1 MKIAIVRLSALGD
14 IIVSAVFL
22 AAIKERLPNAQIE
35 WFVDERFSAILEHS
49 PYIDKL
55 HPIALKSALKTF
67 NPLKIFKL
75 FKSLRAYEYDIIID
89 MQGLVKSALIAQT
102 LKAPKKVGFDYA
114 SAREGLSA
122 FFYSQKVS
130 IAYNEPILKR
140 NFTLLSHALN
150 LSQKE
155 ISNEISESL
164 SSRSKVFSYQDS
176 PKIDA
181 LNLNENKLKILF
193 VLETSKINKTYPTER
208 FKELALMLENFQIC
222 LLWHANEDKANALYG
237 ALKNQRDV
245 LLLPKLTLNEVKALL
260 FKMDLII
267 GGDTGITHLAWALQK
282 PSITLYGNTPMERF
296 KLESPI
302 NVSLTANSNANY
314 HKKDFSIQNIEPK
327 KIKECVLNILKE
339 KNDL

>member
-22 AAIKERLPNAQIE
+22 AAIKECLPNAQIE

-89 MQGLVKSALIAQT
+89 MQGLVKSALITQM

-130 IAYNEPILKR
+130 IAYDEPILKR
-140 NFTLLSHALN
+140 NFTLLFHALN
-150 LSQKE
+150 LPK
-155 ISNEISESL
+155 NEISEGL
-164 SSRSKVFSYQDS
+164 SSRAKVFSYQDS

-181 LNLNENKLKILF
+181 LNLNKNKLKILF
-193 VLETSKINKTYPTER
+193 VLETSKINKTYPIER
-208 FKELALMLENFQIC
+208 FKELALMLENSQIC
-222 LLWHANEDKANALYG
+222 LLWHADEDKANALYG
-237 ALKNQRDV
+237 ALKNQCDV

-302 NVSLTANSNANY
+302 NVSLTGNSNANY

-339 KNDL
+339 KE

>member
-22 AAIKERLPNAQIE
+22 ALIKERFTNAQIE
-35 WFVDERFSAILEHS
+35 WFVDERFGAILEHS

-55 HPIALKSALKTF
+55 HPIALKSALTTF

-89 MQGLVKSALIAQT
+89 MQGLIKSALITQM

-150 LSQKE
+150 LPKKE
-155 ISNEISESL
+155 ISKGLN
-164 SSRSKVFSYQDS
+164 SRAKVFSYQDS
-176 PKIDA
+176 PKINA
-181 LNLNENKLKILF
+181 LNLNQNKPKILF

-208 FKELALMLENFQIC
+208 FKELALALENFQIC
-222 LLWHANEDKANALYG
+222 LLWHADEKKAIALYG
-237 ALKNQRDV
+237 ALKDQRDV

-302 NVSLTANSNANY
+302 NVSLTGNSNANY

-339 KNDL
+339 KE

>member
-22 AAIKERLPNAQIE
+22 AAIKECLPNAQIE

-55 HPIALKSALKTF
+55 HPIALKSTLKTF

-130 IAYNEPILKR
+130 IAYDEPILKR

-150 LSQKE
+150 LPQKE
-155 ISNEISESL
+155 ILKEISEGL

-176 PKIDA
+176 PKINA
-181 LNLNENKLKILF
+181 LNLNKNKLKILF

-237 ALKNQRDV
+237 TLKNQCDA

-296 KLESPI
+296 KLESSI
-302 NVSLTANSNANY
+302 NVSLTGNSNANY

-339 KNDL
+339 KE

>member
-22 AAIKERLPNAQIE
+22 AAIKERFADAQIE

-55 HPIALKSALKTF
+55 HPIALKSALTTL

-89 MQGLVKSALIAQT
+89 MQGLVKSALITQM

-140 NFTLLSHALN
+140 NFTLLSQALN
-150 LSQKE
+150 LPEKK
-155 ISNEISESL
+155 ISEGL
-164 SSRSKVFSYQDS
+164 SSRFKVFSYQDS
-176 PKIDA
+176 PKINA
-181 LNLNENKLKILF
+181 LNLNQNKPKILF

-208 FKELALMLENFQIC
+208 FKELALALENFQIC
-222 LLWHANEDKANALYG
+222 LLWHADEDKANALYG
-237 ALKNQRDV
+237 ALKNQCDA

-302 NVSLTANSNANY
+302 NVSLTGNSNANY

>member
-22 AAIKERLPNAQIE
+22 AAIKECLPNAQIE

-55 HPIALKSALKTF
+55 HPIALKSVLTTF

-89 MQGLVKSALIAQT
+89 MQGLIKSALIAQM

-130 IAYNEPILKR
+130 IAYDEPILKR

-150 LSQKE
+150 LPK
-155 ISNEISESL
+155 NEISEGL

-181 LNLNENKLKILF
+181 LNLNENKPKILF
-193 VLETSKINKTYPTER
+193 VLETSKANKTYPIER

-222 LLWHANEDKANALYG
+222 LLWHADEDKANALYG
-237 ALKNQRDV
+237 ALKHQRDV

-282 PSITLYGNTPMERF
+282 ASITLYGNTPMERF

-302 NVSLTANSNANY
+302 NISLTGNSNANY
-314 HKKDFSIQNIEPK
+314 HKKDFSIQNIDPK
-327 KIKECVLNILKE
+327 KIKECVLNLLKE
-339 KNDL
+339 KE

>member
-22 AAIKERLPNAQIE
+22 ALIKERFTNAQIE
-35 WFVDERFSAILEHS
+35 WFVDERFGAILEHS

-55 HPIALKSALKTF
+55 YPIALKSTLMTF

-75 FKSLRAYEYDIIID
+75 FKSLRAYEYDIVID
-89 MQGLVKSALIAQT
+89 MQGLIKSALITQM

-130 IAYNEPILKR
+130 IAYNESVLKR

-150 LSQKE
+150 LPKK
-155 ISNEISESL
+155 EISESL
-164 SSRSKVFSYQDS
+164 SSRAKVFSYQDS

-181 LNLNENKLKILF
+181 LNLNKNKLKILF
-193 VLETSKINKTYPTER
+193 VLETSKINKTYPIER
-208 FKELALMLENFQIC
+208 FKELALALENFQIC
-222 LLWHANEDKANALYG
+222 LLWHADENKANALYG
-237 ALKNQRDV
+237 ALKNQHDV
-245 LLLPKLTLNEVKALL
+245 LLLPKLTLNEIKALL

-302 NVSLTANSNANY
+302 NVSLTGNSNANY

-339 KNDL
+339 KE

>member
-22 AAIKERLPNAQIE
+22 ALIKEHFTNAQIE
-35 WFVDERFSAILEHS
+35 WFVDERFGAILEHS

-55 HPIALKSALKTF
+55 HPIALKSTLTTF

-75 FKSLRAYEYDIIID
+75 FKSLRAYEYDIVID
-89 MQGLVKSALIAQT
+89 MQGLIKSALITQM
-102 LKAPKKVGFDYA
+102 LKAPKKVGFDCT
-114 SAREGLSA
+114 STREGLSA

-130 IAYNEPILKR
+130 IAYSEPVLKR

-150 LSQKE
+150 LPKKE
-155 ISNEISESL
+155 ISEGL

-193 VLETSKINKTYPTER
+193 VLETSKINKTYPIER
-208 FKELALMLENFQIC
+208 FKELALALENFQIC
-222 LLWHANEDKANALYG
+222 LLWHADEDKAAALYG

-302 NVSLTANSNANY
+302 NVSLTGNSNANY

-339 KNDL
+339 KE

>member
-22 AAIKERLPNAQIE
+22 ALIKERFTDAQIE

-55 HPIALKSALKTF
+55 HPIALKSALTTF

-75 FKSLRAYEYDIIID
+75 FKSLRAYEYDIVID
-89 MQGLVKSALIAQT
+89 MQGLVKSALITQM
-102 LKAPKKVGFDYA
+102 LKAPRKVGFDYA

-140 NFTLLSHALN
+140 NFTLLSYALN
-150 LSQKE
+150 LPKKE
-155 ISNEISESL
+155 ISQSL
-164 SSRSKVFSYQDS
+164 SSRFKVFSYQDS
-176 PKIDA
+176 PKINA
-181 LNLNENKLKILF
+181 LNLNQNKLKILF
-193 VLETSKINKTYPTER
+193 VLETSKINKTYPIER

-222 LLWHANEDKANALYG
+222 LLWHADEDKAAVLYG
-237 ALKNQRDV
+237 ALKDQCDA

-302 NVSLTANSNANY
+302 NVSLTGNSNANY
-314 HKKDFSIQNIEPK
+314 HKKDFSIQNIDPK

-339 KNDL
+339 KE

>member
-22 AAIKERLPNAQIE
+22 AAIKERFTDAQIE
-35 WFVDERFSAILEHS
+35 WFVDERFNAILEHS

-55 HPIALKSALKTF
+55 HPIALKSTLTTF

-75 FKSLRAYEYDIIID
+75 FKSLRAYEYDIVID
-89 MQGLVKSALIAQT
+89 MQGLIKSALITQM

-130 IAYNEPILKR
+130 IAYNEPVLKR

-150 LSQKE
+150 LPKKE
-155 ISNEISESL
+155 ISEGL

-181 LNLNENKLKILF
+181 LNLNQNKPKILF
-193 VLETSKINKTYPTER
+193 VLETSKINKTYPIER
-208 FKELALMLENFQIC
+208 FKELALALENFQIC
-222 LLWHANEDKANALYG
+222 LLWHADEDKATALYG

-302 NVSLTANSNANY
+302 NVSLTGNSNANY

-339 KNDL
+339 KE

>member
-22 AAIKERLPNAQIE
+22 VLIKECFTNAQIE
-35 WFVDERFSAILEHS
+35 WFVDERFGAILEHS

-55 HPIALKSALKTF
+55 HPIALKSTLTTF

-75 FKSLRAYEYDIIID
+75 FKSLRAYEYDIVID
-89 MQGLVKSALIAQT
+89 MQGLIKSALITQM
-102 LKAPKKVGFDYA
+102 LKAPKKVGFDCA

-140 NFTLLSHALN
+140 NFTLLFHALN
-150 LSQKE
+150 LPKKE
-155 ISNEISESL
+155 ISEGL
-164 SSRSKVFSYQDS
+164 RSRSKVFSYQDS

-181 LNLNENKLKILF
+181 LNLNKNKPKILF
-193 VLETSKINKTYPTER
+193 VLETSKINKTYPIER
-208 FKELALMLENFQIC
+208 FKELALALENFQIC
-222 LLWHANEDKANALYG
+222 LLWHADETKANALYG

-302 NVSLTANSNANY
+302 NVSLTGNSNANY

-339 KNDL
+339 KE

>member
-22 AAIKERLPNAQIE
+22 ALIKERFANAQIE
-35 WFVDERFSAILEHS
+35 WFVDERFGAILEHS

-55 HPIALKSALKTF
+55 HPIALKSTLTTF

-75 FKSLRAYEYDIIID
+75 FKSLRAYEYDIVID
-89 MQGLVKSALIAQT
+89 MQGLIKSALITQM
-102 LKAPKKVGFDYA
+102 LKAPKKVGFDCT

-130 IAYNEPILKR
+130 IAYNEPVLKR

-150 LSQKE
+150 LPKKE
-155 ISNEISESL
+155 ISEGLN
-164 SSRSKVFSYQDS
+164 SRSKVFSYQDS

-181 LNLNENKLKILF
+181 LSLNKNKPKILF
-193 VLETSKINKTYPTER
+193 VLETSKINKTYPIER
-208 FKELALMLENFQIC
+208 FKELALALENFQIC
-222 LLWHANEDKANALYG
+222 LLWHASEDKATALYD

-302 NVSLTANSNANY
+302 NVSLTGNSNANY

>member
-14 IIVSAVFL
+14 IIVGAVFL
-22 AAIKERLPNAQIE
+22 AAIKECLPDAQIE
-35 WFVDERFSAILEHS
+35 WFVDERFGAILEHS

-55 HPIALKSALKTF
+55 HPIALKSALKTL

-75 FKSLRAYEYDIIID
+75 FKSLRAYEYDIVID
-89 MQGLVKSALIAQT
+89 MQGLIKSALITQM

-130 IAYNEPILKR
+130 IAYDEPILKR

-150 LSQKE
+150 LPK
-155 ISNEISESL
+155 NEISESL
-164 SSRSKVFSYQDS
+164 SSRAKVFSYQDS
-176 PKIDA
+176 PKINA
-181 LNLNENKLKILF
+181 LNLNQNKPKILF
-193 VLETSKINKTYPTER
+193 VLETSKINKTYPIER

-222 LLWHANEDKANALYG
+222 LLWHADEDKANALYG

-302 NVSLTANSNANY
+302 NVSLTGNSNANY
-314 HKKDFSIQNIEPK
+314 HKKDFSIQNIDPK

-339 KNDL
+339 KE

>member
-14 IIVSAVFL
+14 IIVGAVFL
-22 AAIKERLPNAQIE
+22 AAIKECLPNAQIE

-89 MQGLVKSALIAQT
+89 MQGLVKSALITQM

-130 IAYNEPILKR
+130 IAYDEPILKR
-140 NFTLLSHALN
+140 NFTLLSQALN
-150 LSQKE
+150 LPK
-155 ISNEISESL
+155 NEISESL
-164 SSRSKVFSYQDS
+164 SSRAKVFSYQDS

-181 LNLNENKLKILF
+181 LNLNQNKPKILF
-193 VLETSKINKTYPTER
+193 VLETSKINKTYPIER
-208 FKELALMLENFQIC
+208 FKDLALMLENFQIC
-222 LLWHANEDKANALYG
+222 LLWHADEKKAITLYH
-237 ALKNQRDV
+237 ALKHQRDV

-260 FKMDLII
+260 FKMDVII

-282 PSITLYGNTPMERF
+282 ASITLYGNTPMERF

-302 NVSLTANSNANY
+302 NVSLTGNSNANY
-314 HKKDFSIQNIEPK
+314 HKKDFSIQNIDPK

-339 KNDL
+339 KE

>member
-22 AAIKERLPNAQIE
+22 ALIKERFTNAQIE

-55 HPIALKSALKTF
+55 HPIALKSTLTTF

-75 FKSLRAYEYDIIID
+75 FKSLRAYEYDIVID
-89 MQGLVKSALIAQT
+89 MQGLIKSALITQM
-102 LKAPKKVGFDYA
+102 LKAPKKVGFNCA

-130 IAYNEPILKR
+130 IAYNEPVLKR

-150 LSQKE
+150 LPKKE
-155 ISNEISESL
+155 ISEGL

-181 LNLNENKLKILF
+181 LNLNKNKLKILF
-193 VLETSKINKTYPTER
+193 VLETSKINKTYPIER

-222 LLWHANEDKANALYG
+222 LLWHADEDKATALYG

-302 NVSLTANSNANY
+302 NISLTGNSNANY

-339 KNDL
+339 KE

>member
-22 AAIKERLPNAQIE
+22 ALIKERFTDAQIE

-55 HPIALKSALKTF
+55 HPIALKSALKTL

-89 MQGLVKSALIAQT
+89 MQGLVKSALITQM

-130 IAYNEPILKR
+130 IAYDEPILKR
-140 NFTLLSHALN
+140 NFTLLSQALN
-150 LSQKE
+150 LPK
-155 ISNEISESL
+155 NEISESL

-181 LNLNENKLKILF
+181 LNLNQNKPKILF
-193 VLETSKINKTYPTER
+193 VLETSKINKTYPIER
-208 FKELALMLENFQIC
+208 FKELALALENFQIC
-222 LLWHANEDKANALYG
+222 LLWHADEKKATTLYH
-237 ALKNQRDV
+237 ALKHQRDA

-302 NVSLTANSNANY
+302 NVSLTGNSNANY
-314 HKKDFSIQNIEPK
+314 HKKDFSIQNIDPK
-327 KIKECVLNILKE
+327 KIKECVLNVLKE
-339 KNDL
+339 KE

>member
-22 AAIKERLPNAQIE
+22 AAIKECLPNAQIE

-55 HPIALKSALKTF
+55 HPIALKSTLTTF

-89 MQGLVKSALIAQT
+89 MQGLVKSALITQM

-130 IAYNEPILKR
+130 IAYDEPVLKR
-140 NFTLLSHALN
+140 NFTLLSQALN
-150 LSQKE
+150 LPK
-155 ISNEISESL
+155 NEISESL
-164 SSRSKVFSYQDS
+164 SSRFKVFSYQDS

-181 LNLNENKLKILF
+181 LNLNKNKPKILF

-208 FKELALMLENFQIC
+208 FKELALALENFQVC
-222 LLWHANEDKANALYG
+222 LLWHADEDKANALYG
-237 ALKNQRDV
+237 ALKNQCDA

-260 FKMDLII
+260 FKMDVII

-282 PSITLYGNTPMERF
+282 ASITLYGNTPMERF

-302 NVSLTANSNANY
+302 NVSLTGNSNANY

-339 KNDL
+339 KE

>member
-22 AAIKERLPNAQIE
+22 ALIKERFTNAQIE
-35 WFVDERFSAILEHS
+35 WFVDERFGAILEHS

-55 HPIALKSALKTF
+55 HPIALKSTLTTF

-75 FKSLRAYEYDIIID
+75 FKSLRAYEYDIVID
-89 MQGLVKSALIAQT
+89 MQGLIKSALITQM
-102 LKAPKKVGFDYA
+102 LKAPKKVGFDCT

-130 IAYNEPILKR
+130 IAYNEPVLKR

-150 LSQKE
+150 LPKKE
-155 ISNEISESL
+155 ISEGL

-181 LNLNENKLKILF
+181 LNLNKNKLKILF
-193 VLETSKINKTYPTER
+193 VLETSKINKTYPIER
-208 FKELALMLENFQIC
+208 FKELALALENFQIC
-222 LLWHANEDKANALYG
+222 LLWHASEDKANALYG

-302 NVSLTANSNANY
+302 NISLTGNSNANY

-339 KNDL
+339 KE

>member
-22 AAIKERLPNAQIE
+22 ALIKERFTNAQIE
-35 WFVDERFSAILEHS
+35 WFVDERFGAILEHS

-55 HPIALKSALKTF
+55 HPIALKSTLTTF

-75 FKSLRAYEYDIIID
+75 FKSLKAYEYDIVID
-89 MQGLVKSALIAQT
+89 MQGLIKSALITQM

-150 LSQKE
+150 LPKKE
-155 ISNEISESL
+155 ISEGL

-181 LNLNENKLKILF
+181 LNLNKNKLKILF
-193 VLETSKINKTYPTER
+193 VLETSKINKTYPIER
-208 FKELALMLENFQIC
+208 FKELALALENFQIC
-222 LLWHANEDKANALYG
+222 LLWHADENKATALYG

-302 NVSLTANSNANY
+302 NISLTGNSNANY

-339 KNDL
+339 KE

>member
-22 AAIKERLPNAQIE
+22 AAIKERFTNAQIE

-55 HPIALKSALKTF
+55 HPIALKSTLTTF

-75 FKSLRAYEYDIIID
+75 FKSLRAYEYDIVID
-89 MQGLVKSALIAQT
+89 MQGLIKSALITQM

-114 SAREGLSA
+114 SARESLSA

-150 LSQKE
+150 LPKKE
-155 ISNEISESL
+155 ISEGLN
-164 SSRSKVFSYQDS
+164 SRSKVFSYQDS

-181 LNLNENKLKILF
+181 LNLNKNKPKILF
-193 VLETSKINKTYPTER
+193 VLETSKINKTYPIER
-208 FKELALMLENFQIC
+208 FKELALALENFQIC
-222 LLWHANEDKANALYG
+222 LLWHADENKATALYG

-282 PSITLYGNTPMERF
+282 PSITLYGNTPIERF

-302 NVSLTANSNANY
+302 NVSLTGNSNANY

-339 KNDL
+339 KE

>member
-22 AAIKERLPNAQIE
+22 ALIKERFTNAQIE
-35 WFVDERFSAILEHS
+35 WFVDERFGAILEHS

-55 HPIALKSALKTF
+55 HPIALKSTLTTF

-89 MQGLVKSALIAQT
+89 MQGLIKSALITQM

-150 LSQKE
+150 LPKK
-155 ISNEISESL
+155 EISESL
-164 SSRSKVFSYQDS
+164 SSRAKVFSYQPS
-176 PKIDA
+176 LKIDA
-181 LNLNENKLKILF
+181 LNLNQNKPKILF
-193 VLETSKINKTYPTER
+193 VLETSKVNKTYPIER
-208 FKELALMLENFQIC
+208 FKELALALENFQIC
-222 LLWHANEDKANALYG
+222 LLWHASEDKATALYG
-237 ALKNQRDV
+237 ALKNQLDV
-245 LLLPKLTLNEVKALL
+245 LLLPKLTLNEIKALL

-302 NVSLTANSNANY
+302 NVSLTGNSNANY
-314 HKKDFSIQNIEPK
+314 HKKDFSIQSIDPK

-339 KNDL
+339 KE

>member
-14 IIVSAVFL
+14 IIVGAVFL
-22 AAIKERLPNAQIE
+22 AVIKECLPNAQIE
-35 WFVDERFSAILEHS
+35 WFVDERFSTILEHS

-55 HPIALKSALKTF
+55 HPIALKSVLTTF

-75 FKSLRAYEYDIIID
+75 FKSLRAYEYDIVID
-89 MQGLVKSALIAQT
+89 MQGLVKSALITQI

-150 LSQKE
+150 LPKKE
-155 ISNEISESL
+155 ISEGL
-164 SSRSKVFSYQDS
+164 SSRAKVFSYQDS
-176 PKIDA
+176 PKINA
-181 LNLNENKLKILF
+181 LNLNQNKLKILF
-193 VLETSKINKTYPTER
+193 VLETSKINKTYPIER

-222 LLWHANEDKANALYG
+222 LLWHADEEKAAALYG

-302 NVSLTANSNANY
+302 NVSLTGNSNANY

>member
-22 AAIKERLPNAQIE
+22 AAIKERFIDAQIE

-55 HPIALKSALKTF
+55 HPIALKSTLTTL

-75 FKSLRAYEYDIIID
+75 FKSLRAYEYDIVID
-89 MQGLVKSALIAQT
+89 MQGLIKSALITQM

-130 IAYNEPILKR
+130 IAYDEPILKR
-140 NFTLLSHALN
+140 NFTLLFHALN
-150 LSQKE
+150 LPK
-155 ISNEISESL
+155 NEISEGL
-164 SSRSKVFSYQDS
+164 SSRAKVFSYQDS
-176 PKIDA
+176 PQIDA
-181 LNLNENKLKILF
+181 LNLNENKPKILF
-193 VLETSKINKTYPTER
+193 VLETSKINKTYPIER

-222 LLWHANEDKANALYG
+222 LLWHADEDKANALYG
-237 ALKNQRDV
+237 ALKNQHDV

-302 NVSLTANSNANY
+302 NVSLTGNSNANY

-339 KNDL
+339 KE

>member
-22 AAIKERLPNAQIE
+22 AAIKERFTDAQIE
-35 WFVDERFSAILEHS
+35 WFVDERFGAILEHS

-55 HPIALKSALKTF
+55 HPIALKSTLTTF

-75 FKSLRAYEYDIIID
+75 FKSLRAYEYDIVID
-89 MQGLVKSALIAQT
+89 MQGLIKSALITQM

-130 IAYNEPILKR
+130 IAYNEPVLKR

-150 LSQKE
+150 LPQKE
-155 ISNEISESL
+155 ISEGLN
-164 SSRSKVFSYQDS
+164 SRSKVFSYQDS

-181 LNLNENKLKILF
+181 LNLNKNKPKILF
-193 VLETSKINKTYPTER
+193 VLETSKINKTYPIER
-208 FKELALMLENFQIC
+208 FKELALALENFQIC
-222 LLWHANEDKANALYG
+222 LLWHASEDKATVLYG
-237 ALKNQRDV
+237 ALKNQLDV

-302 NVSLTANSNANY
+302 NVSLTGNSNANY

-339 KNDL
+339 KE

>member
-22 AAIKERLPNAQIE
+22 AAIKERFTNAQIE

-55 HPIALKSALKTF
+55 HPIALKSTLTTF

-75 FKSLRAYEYDIIID
+75 FKSLRAYEYDIVID
-89 MQGLVKSALIAQT
+89 MQGLIKSALITQM

-130 IAYNEPILKR
+130 IAYNESILKR

-150 LSQKE
+150 LPK
-155 ISNEISESL
+155 NEISEGL

-176 PKIDA
+176 LKIDA
-181 LNLNENKLKILF
+181 LNLNKNKPKILF
-193 VLETSKINKTYPTER
+193 VLETSKINKTYPIER
-208 FKELALMLENFQIC
+208 FKELALALENFQIC
-222 LLWHANEDKANALYG
+222 LLWHASEDKANALYG

-302 NVSLTANSNANY
+302 NVSLTGNSNANY

-339 KNDL
+339 KE

>member
-22 AAIKERLPNAQIE
+22 ALIKERFTNAQIE
-35 WFVDERFSAILEHS
+35 WFVDERFGAILEHS

-55 HPIALKSALKTF
+55 HPIALKSILTTF

-75 FKSLRAYEYDIIID
+75 FKSLRAYEYDIVID
-89 MQGLVKSALIAQT
+89 MQGLIKSALITQM

-130 IAYNEPILKR
+130 IAYNEPVLKR
-140 NFTLLSHALN
+140 NFTLLFHALN
-150 LSQKE
+150 LPKKE
-155 ISNEISESL
+155 ISEGL

-181 LNLNENKLKILF
+181 LNLNENKPKILF
-193 VLETSKINKTYPTER
+193 VLETSKINKTYPIER
-208 FKELALMLENFQIC
+208 FKELALALENFQIC
-222 LLWHANEDKANALYG
+222 LLWHADEDKATALYG

-302 NVSLTANSNANY
+302 NVSLTGNSNANY

-339 KNDL
+339 KE

>member
-22 AAIKERLPNAQIE
+22 ALIKERFTNAQIE
-35 WFVDERFSAILEHS
+35 WFVDERFGTILEHS

-55 HPIALKSALKTF
+55 HSIALKSALTTF

-75 FKSLRAYEYDIIID
+75 FKSLRAYEYDIVID
-89 MQGLVKSALIAQT
+89 MQGLIKSALITQM

-150 LSQKE
+150 LPKKE
-155 ISNEISESL
+155 ILEGL

-181 LNLNENKLKILF
+181 LNLNKNKPKILF
-193 VLETSKINKTYPTER
+193 VLETSKINKTYPIER
-208 FKELALMLENFQIC
+208 FKELALALENFQIC
-222 LLWHANEDKANALYG
+222 LLWHADEDKATALYG

-302 NVSLTANSNANY
+302 NVSLTGNSNANY
-314 HKKDFSIQNIEPK
+314 HKKDFSIQNIDPK

-339 KNDL
+339 KE

>member
-22 AAIKERLPNAQIE
+22 ALIKERFTNAQIE
-35 WFVDERFSAILEHS
+35 WFVDERFGAILEHS

-55 HPIALKSALKTF
+55 HPIALKNTLTTF

-75 FKSLRAYEYDIIID
+75 FKSLRAYEYDIVID
-89 MQGLVKSALIAQT
+89 MQGLIKSALITQM

-150 LSQKE
+150 LPKKE
-155 ISNEISESL
+155 ISEGL

-181 LNLNENKLKILF
+181 LNLNKNKLKILF
-193 VLETSKINKTYPTER
+193 VLETSKINKTYPIER
-208 FKELALMLENFQIC
+208 FKELALALENFQIC
-222 LLWHANEDKANALYG
+222 LLWHADETKATALYG
-237 ALKNQRDV
+237 ALKNQCDV

-302 NVSLTANSNANY
+302 NVSLTGNSNANY

-339 KNDL
+339 KE

>member
-22 AAIKERLPNAQIE
+22 AAIKERFTNAQIE

-55 HPIALKSALKTF
+55 HPIALKSTLTTF

-89 MQGLVKSALIAQT
+89 MQGLIKSALITQM
-102 LKAPKKVGFDYA
+102 LKAPKKVGFDCA

-130 IAYNEPILKR
+130 IAYDEPVLKR
-140 NFTLLSHALN
+140 NFTLLFHALN
-150 LSQKE
+150 LPKKD
-155 ISNEISESL
+155 ISESL

-176 PKIDA
+176 PKINA
-181 LNLNENKLKILF
+181 LNLNQNKPKILF
-193 VLETSKINKTYPTER
+193 VLETSKVNKTYPTER
-208 FKELALMLENFQIC
+208 FKELALALENFQIC
-222 LLWHANEDKANALYG
+222 LLWHADEDKATALYG
-237 ALKNQRDV
+237 TLKNQRDV
-245 LLLPKLTLNEVKALL
+245 LLLPKLTLNEIKALL

-282 PSITLYGNTPMERF
+282 ASITLYGNTPMERF

-302 NVSLTANSNANY
+302 NVSLTGNSNANY
-314 HKKDFSIQNIEPK
+314 HKKDFSIQNIDPK

-339 KNDL
+339 KE

>member
-22 AAIKERLPNAQIE
+22 ALIKERFTNAQIE
-35 WFVDERFSAILEHS
+35 WFVDERFGAILEHS

-55 HPIALKSALKTF
+55 HPIALKSTLTTF

-75 FKSLRAYEYDIIID
+75 FKSLRAYEYDMIID
-89 MQGLVKSALIAQT
+89 MQGLIKSALITQM

-130 IAYNEPILKR
+130 IAYNEPVLKR

-150 LSQKE
+150 LPKK
-155 ISNEISESL
+155 EISESL

-176 PKIDA
+176 PKINA
-181 LNLNENKLKILF
+181 LNLNQNKPKILF
-193 VLETSKINKTYPTER
+193 VLETSKINKTYPIER
-208 FKELALMLENFQIC
+208 FKELALALENFQIC
-222 LLWHANEDKANALYG
+222 LLWHADEDRATALYG
-237 ALKNQRDV
+237 ALKNQRDA

-302 NVSLTANSNANY
+302 NVSLTGNSNANY

-339 KNDL
+339 KE

>member
-22 AAIKERLPNAQIE
+22 AAIKECLPNAQIE

-55 HPIALKSALKTF
+55 HPIALKSTLTTF

-89 MQGLVKSALIAQT
+89 MQGLVKSALITQM

-130 IAYNEPILKR
+130 IAYDEPILKR
-140 NFTLLSHALN
+140 NFTLLSQALN
-150 LSQKE
+150 LPK
-155 ISNEISESL
+155 NEISEGL
-164 SSRSKVFSYQDS
+164 SSRFKVFSYQDS
-176 PKIDA
+176 PKINA
-181 LNLNENKLKILF
+181 LNLNQNKPKILF

-208 FKELALMLENFQIC
+208 FKELALVLENFQIC
-222 LLWHANEDKANALYG
+222 LLWHADEDKANALYG
-237 ALKNQRDV
+237 ALKNQCDV

-302 NVSLTANSNANY
+302 NISLTGNSNANY

-339 KNDL
+339 KE

>member
-22 AAIKERLPNAQIE
+22 AAIKECLPNAQIE
-35 WFVDERFSAILEHS
+35 WFVDERFGAILEHS

-55 HPIALKSALKTF
+55 HPIALKSTLTTL

-75 FKSLRAYEYDIIID
+75 FKSLRAYEYDIVID
-89 MQGLVKSALIAQT
+89 MQGLIKSALITQM

-130 IAYNEPILKR
+130 IAYDEPILKR
-140 NFTLLSHALN
+140 NFTLLFHALN
-150 LSQKE
+150 LPK
-155 ISNEISESL
+155 NEISEGL
-164 SSRSKVFSYQDS
+164 SSRFKVFSYQDS

-181 LNLNENKLKILF
+181 LNLNQNKPKILF
-193 VLETSKINKTYPTER
+193 VLETSKTNKTYPIER
-208 FKELALMLENFQIC
+208 FKDLALMLENFQIC
-222 LLWHANEDKANALYG
+222 LLWHADEHKATTLYH
-237 ALKNQRDV
+237 ALKHQRDA

-302 NVSLTANSNANY
+302 NVSLTGNSNANY

-339 KNDL
+339 KE

>member
-22 AAIKERLPNAQIE
+22 AAIKECLPNAQIE
-35 WFVDERFSAILEHS
+35 WFVDERFGAILEHS

-55 HPIALKSALKTF
+55 HPIALKSALTTF

-89 MQGLVKSALIAQT
+89 MQGLVKSALITQT

-130 IAYNEPILKR
+130 IAYDEPILKR
-140 NFTLLSHALN
+140 NFTLLSQALN
-150 LSQKE
+150 LPK
-155 ISNEISESL
+155 NEISEGL
-164 SSRSKVFSYQDS
+164 NSRAKVFSYQDS
-176 PKIDA
+176 PKINA
-181 LNLNENKLKILF
+181 LNLNQNKPKILF

-222 LLWHANEDKANALYG
+222 LLWHANEEKATALYR

-260 FKMDLII
+260 FKMDVII

-282 PSITLYGNTPMERF
+282 ASITLYGNTPMERF

-302 NVSLTANSNANY
+302 NVSLTGNSNANY
-314 HKKDFSIQNIEPK
+314 YKKDFSIQNIEPK
-327 KIKECVLNILKE
+327 KIKECVLNLLKE
-339 KNDL
+339 KE

>member
-22 AAIKERLPNAQIE
+22 AAIKERFTNAQIE
-35 WFVDERFSAILEHS
+35 WFVDERFGAILEHS

-55 HPIALKSALKTF
+55 HPIALKSALTTF

-89 MQGLVKSALIAQT
+89 MQGLIKSALITQM
-102 LKAPKKVGFDYA
+102 LKAPKKVGFDCA

-130 IAYNEPILKR
+130 IAYNEPVLKR

-150 LSQKE
+150 LPKKE
-155 ISNEISESL
+155 ISEGL

-181 LNLNENKLKILF
+181 LNLNENKPKILF
-193 VLETSKINKTYPTER
+193 VLETSKINKTYPIER

-222 LLWHANEDKANALYG
+222 LLWHASEDKATALYG

-302 NVSLTANSNANY
+302 NVSLTGNSNANY

-339 KNDL
+339 KE

>member
-14 IIVSAVFL
+14 IIVGAVFL
-22 AAIKERLPNAQIE
+22 AVIKECLPNAQIE
-35 WFVDERFSAILEHS
+35 WFVDERFGAILEHS

-55 HPIALKSALKTF
+55 HPIALKSVLTTF

-75 FKSLRAYEYDIIID
+75 FKSLRAYEYDIVID
-89 MQGLVKSALIAQT
+89 MQGLVKSALITQM

-150 LSQKE
+150 LPKKE
-155 ISNEISESL
+155 ISEGL
-164 SSRSKVFSYQDS
+164 SSRAKVFSYQDS

-181 LNLNENKLKILF
+181 LNLNQNKPKILF

-208 FKELALMLENFQIC
+208 FKELALALENFQIC
-222 LLWHANEDKANALYG
+222 LLWHADEKKATTLYG

-282 PSITLYGNTPMERF
+282 ASITLYGNTPMERF

-302 NVSLTANSNANY
+302 NVSLTGNSNANY

-339 KNDL
+339 KE

>member
-22 AAIKERLPNAQIE
+22 ALIKERFANAQIE
-35 WFVDERFSAILEHS
+35 WFVDERFGAILEHS

-55 HPIALKSALKTF
+55 HPIALKSTLTTF

-75 FKSLRAYEYDIIID
+75 FKSLRAYEYDIVID
-89 MQGLVKSALIAQT
+89 MQGLIKSALITQM

-150 LSQKE
+150 LPKKE
-155 ISNEISESL
+155 ISEGL

-181 LNLNENKLKILF
+181 LNLNKNKLKILF
-193 VLETSKINKTYPTER
+193 VLETSRINKTYPIER
-208 FKELALMLENFQIC
+208 FKELALALENFQIC
-222 LLWHANEDKANALYG
+222 LLWHASEDKATALYG

-302 NVSLTANSNANY
+302 NVSLTGNSNANY

-339 KNDL
+339 KE

>member
-22 AAIKERLPNAQIE
+22 ALIKERFTNAQIE

-55 HPIALKSALKTF
+55 HPIALKSALTTF

-75 FKSLRAYEYDIIID
+75 FKSLRAYEYDIVID
-89 MQGLVKSALIAQT
+89 MQGLIKSALITQM

-130 IAYNEPILKR
+130 IAYNEPVLKR
-140 NFTLLSHALN
+140 NFTLLFHALN
-150 LSQKE
+150 LPKK
-155 ISNEISESL
+155 EISESL

-181 LNLNENKLKILF
+181 LNLNENKPKILF
-193 VLETSKINKTYPTER
+193 VLETSKINKTYPIER
-208 FKELALMLENFQIC
+208 FKELALALENFQIC
-222 LLWHANEDKANALYG
+222 LLWHASEDKATALYG
-237 ALKNQRDV
+237 ALKNQHDV

-302 NVSLTANSNANY
+302 NVSLTGNSNANY

-327 KIKECVLNILKE
+327 KIKECILNILKE
-339 KNDL
+339 KE

>member
-22 AAIKERLPNAQIE
+22 ALIKERFTNAQIE

-55 HPIALKSALKTF
+55 HPIALKSALTTF

-75 FKSLRAYEYDIIID
+75 FKSLRAYEYDIVID
-89 MQGLVKSALIAQT
+89 MQGLIKSALITQM
-102 LKAPKKVGFDYA
+102 LKAPKKVGFDCA

-130 IAYNEPILKR
+130 IAYNEPVLKR

-150 LSQKE
+150 LPKKE
-155 ISNEISESL
+155 ISEGL

-193 VLETSKINKTYPTER
+193 VLETSKINKTYPIER

-222 LLWHANEDKANALYG
+222 LLWHAGEDKATALYG

-302 NVSLTANSNANY
+302 NVSLTGNSNANY

-339 KNDL
+339 KE